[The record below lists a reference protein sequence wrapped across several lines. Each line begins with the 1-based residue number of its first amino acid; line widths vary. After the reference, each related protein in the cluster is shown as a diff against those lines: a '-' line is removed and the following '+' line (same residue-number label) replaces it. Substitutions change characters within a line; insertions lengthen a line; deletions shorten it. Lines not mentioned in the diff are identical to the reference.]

1 MIRHPQS
8 RLAMLAEIERD
19 RELLSAMGAPM
30 EEETAFPTPS
40 QRALA
45 AALGVDADL
54 IAGVVLSVED
64 VHAPATASRR
74 DRRFLIAA
82 FDAARAAYPDDVG
95 DQRLVHERDAQPSR
109 RHTTFN

>member
-1 MIRHPQS
+1 MMPRREMAPQ
-8 RLAMLAEIERD
+8 RPR
-19 RELLSAMGAPM
+19 
-30 EEETAFPTPS
+30 
-40 QRALA
+40 
-45 AALGVDADL
+45 
-54 IAGVVLSVED
+54 
-64 VHAPATASRR
+64 PATASRR